1 MCGICGFVDL
11 SNRYNHLNRQRIIS
25 EMTNTLIH
33 RGPDDEGYWHDE
45 AKGVSLGHRRLSIL
59 DLSSHGSQPMLSNS
73 GRYAIVFNGEIYN
86 HSLLR
91 NELIKSGVNISWRGH
106 SDTETLLACID
117 EWGIEKS
124 IKKSTG
130 MFALAI
136 FDNKENNLFLVRD
149 RMGEKPLYYG
159 YQNGVFLFGSELKA
173 INKHPNSLCE
183 IDRNAIALQF
193 RYSYIP
199 TPYSI
204 YKGIKKLKAG
214 TILKVNLSRSNIL
227 KEALEEPK
235 VYWALEN
242 VVIKAQKN
250 IYTGN
255 SLEAIDDLNDLLGKS
270 VRNQMAADVPLGA
283 FLSGGVDSSLIVSL
297 MQSQSS
303 IPIDTFTIGFSEDD
317 YNEAIFAKKI
327 AKHLGTNHTE
337 LYITSKDALSVVDKL
352 PQIYDEPFSDSS
364 QIPTYL
370 ISEMTKKNVTV
381 SLSGDAGDELFGG
394 YNRYLWTRKIWSR
407 IKFLPISLRKII
419 SYSMTSVSPSS
430 WDKILKQILDT
441 PQPGDKVHKLS
452 SILTSSSAT
461 DCYFNLISHWK
472 NSENIVIG
480 ANHLSPSFSDISND
494 IDFDSIEEKMMYL
507 DSINYLPDD
516 ILSKID
522 RASMSVSLETRVPF
536 LNHHV
541 VEFANTLPLSMKI
554 KDGESKWILRQLLYK
569 YIPKDLIE
577 RPKMG
582 FGMPIDI
589 WLRGPLRDWAESLL
603 EESRIKKEGFL
614 NYEPIRRKWIEHISG
629 KRNWQHHL
637 WDILMFQAWL
647 EKNK

>member
-11 SNRYNHLNRQRIIS
+11 SNRYDQLNRHRIIS

-33 RGPDDEGYWHDE
+33 RGPDDVGYWHDQG
-45 AKGVSLGHRRLSIL
+45 KGVSLGHRRLSIV
-59 DLSSHGSQPMLSNS
+59 DLSVHGSQPMLSNS
-73 GRYAIVFNGEIYN
+73 GRYVIVFNGEIYN
-86 HSLLR
+86 HLLLR
-91 NELIKSGVNISWRGH
+91 KELIRSGVNISWRGH
-106 SDTETLLACID
+106 SDTEILLACID
-117 EWGIEKS
+117 TWGIEKS
-124 IKKSTG
+124 IQKSSG
-130 MFALAI
+130 MFAVAI

-159 YQNGVFLFGSELKA
+159 FQNGVFLFASELKA
-173 INKHPNSLCE
+173 INKHPDSMRD
-183 IDRNAIALQF
+183 IDRNALALQF

-214 TILKVNLSRSNIL
+214 SILRINLSKSNFK
-227 KEALEEPK
+227 KEILEEPK
-235 VYWALEN
+235 TYWSLED
-242 VVIKAQKN
+242 VVINAQKN

-255 SLEAIDDLNDLLGKS
+255 SIEAIDDLNDLLGKS
-270 VRNQMAADVPLGA
+270 VRDQMVADVPLGA
-283 FLSGGVDSSLIVSL
+283 FLSGGIDSSLIVSL

-303 IPIDTFTIGFSEDD
+303 VPIDTFTIGFSEDD

-327 AKHLGTNHTE
+327 AKHLGTKHTE
-337 LYITSKDALSVVDKL
+337 LYVSSNDALSVVDKL

-370 ISEMTKKNVTV
+370 ISEMTKKNVSV

-407 IKFLPISLRKII
+407 IKFMPISLRKFIT
-419 SYSMTSVSPSS
+419 YGMTSVSPSA
-430 WDKILKQILDT
+430 WNKILKQILDT
-441 PQPGDKVHKLS
+441 PQPGDKMHKLS
-452 SILTSSSAT
+452 SILTSSSAE
-461 DCYFNLISHWK
+461 DCYLNLISHWN
-472 NSENIVIG
+472 NSDNIVIG
-480 ANHLSPSFSDISND
+480 ATDISVPVNNIND
-494 IDFDSIEEKMMYL
+494 HLDFDSIEQKMMYL
-507 DSINYLPDD
+507 DAISYLPDD
-516 ILSKID
+516 ILTKID
-522 RASMSVSLETRVPF
+522 RASMSVSLETRIPF

-554 KDGESKWILRQLLYK
+554 KNGESKWILRQLLDK
-569 YIPKDLIE
+569 YVPREFTE

-582 FGMPIDI
+582 FGIPIDI

-603 EESRIKKEGFL
+603 EESRLKKEGFL
-614 NYEPIRRKWIEHISG
+614 NYEPIRRKWVEHLSG
-629 KRNWQHHL
+629 RRNWQYHL

>member
-106 SDTETLLACID
+106 SDTETLLTCID

-124 IKKSTG
+124 IKKTTG
-130 MFALAI
+130 MFAVAI
-136 FDNKENNLFLVRD
+136 FDNKENNLFLARD
-149 RMGEKPLYYG
+149 RIGEKPLYYG
-159 YQNGVFLFGSELKA
+159 FQNGVFLFGSELKA
-173 INKHPNSLCE
+173 INKHPNSLRV

-193 RYSYIP
+193 SYSYIP

-214 TILKVNLSRSNIL
+214 TILRVNLSKSNIMN
-227 KEALEEPK
+227 EILEEPK
-235 VYWALEN
+235 TYWSLEE
-242 VVIKAQKN
+242 VVIESQKN

-255 SLEAIDDLNDLLGKS
+255 SIEAINDLDDLLGKS
-270 VRNQMAADVPLGA
+270 VRDQMVADVPLGA
-283 FLSGGVDSSLIVSL
+283 FLSGGIDSSLIVSL
-297 MQSQSS
+297 MQSQTSM
-303 IPIDTFTIGFSEDD
+303 PIETFTIGFSEAD
-317 YNEAIFAKKI
+317 YNEAIYANKI
-327 AKHLGTNHTE
+327 AKHLGTKHTE
-337 LYITSKDALSVVDKL
+337 LYVSSNDALSVVDKL

-370 ISEMTKKNVTV
+370 ISEMAKKNVTV

-394 YNRYLWTRKIWSR
+394 YNRYLWIRQIWSR
-407 IKFLPISLRKII
+407 MKFIPISLRKFI
-419 SYSMTSVSPSS
+419 SYGMTSVSPSV
-430 WDKILKQILDT
+430 WNMILKQILDT
-441 PQPGDKVHKLS
+441 PQPGDKMHKLS
-452 SILTSSSAT
+452 SILTSVSAD
-461 DCYFNLISHWK
+461 DCYLNLISHW
-472 NSENIVIG
+472 NILDNIVIG
-480 ANHLSPSFSDISND
+480 ANDISTSVTD
-494 IDFDSIEEKMMYL
+494 IHDRIDFDSIEDKMMYL
-507 DSINYLPDD
+507 DSISYLPDD
-516 ILSKID
+516 ILTKID
-522 RASMSVSLETRVPF
+522 RASMCVSLETRVPF
-536 LNHHV
+536 LNHQV
-541 VEFANTLPLSMKI
+541 VEFANALPLSMKI
-554 KDGESKWILRQLLYK
+554 KNGESKWILRQLLYK

-582 FGMPIDI
+582 FGIPIDI

-603 EESRIKKEGFL
+603 NKSRIENEGYL
-614 NYEPIRRKWIEHISG
+614 NYEPIKRKWDEHLSG
-629 KRNWQHHL
+629 KRNWQYHL
-637 WDILMFQAWL
+637 WDVLMFQAWL
-647 EKNK
+647 ERNK